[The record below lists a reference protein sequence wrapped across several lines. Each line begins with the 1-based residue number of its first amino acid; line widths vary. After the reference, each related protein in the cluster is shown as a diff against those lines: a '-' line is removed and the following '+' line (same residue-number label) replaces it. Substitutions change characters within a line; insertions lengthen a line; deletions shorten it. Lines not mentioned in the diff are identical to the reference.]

1 MTRSDHLRERLHGAW
16 DPIVALTFFCGG
28 GERGGGHAEEQ
39 RLDIGK
45 QAQAHR
51 LPSRYATSALN

>member
-1 MTRSDHLRERLHGAW
+1 MTRSDQLRGRLHVAW

-28 GERGGGHAEEQ
+28 GRKGGGHAEGQ

>member
-1 MTRSDHLRERLHGAW
+1 MIICADEYTSLGTTSLPSH
-16 DPIVALTFFCGG
+16 FFAAG

-45 QAQAHR
+45 QAQAH
-51 LPSRYATSALN
+51 

>member
-1 MTRSDHLRERLHGAW
+1 MINCADDYTSLGTPSLPSH
-16 DPIVALTFFCGG
+16 FFAAG

-45 QAQAHR
+45 QAQAH
-51 LPSRYATSALN
+51 